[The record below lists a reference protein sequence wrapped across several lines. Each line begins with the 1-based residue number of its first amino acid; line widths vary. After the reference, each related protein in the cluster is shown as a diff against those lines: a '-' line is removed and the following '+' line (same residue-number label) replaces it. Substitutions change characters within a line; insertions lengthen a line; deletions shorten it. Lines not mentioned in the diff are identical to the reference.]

1 MRVKVANRVYAMS
14 RREFEGL
21 LKTAS
26 EQVPFGVYAIEKNG
40 YAELMNVKVKSI
52 TKLKEVSRT
61 YKSQGY
67 RVYANRG

>member
-14 RREFEGL
+14 RREFEGIL
-21 LKTAS
+21 NTAS

-52 TKLKEVSRT
+52 TKLKEVSRA